1 MARLLFKTDHQ
12 SNIDHETTMRYT
24 RIYKYNTI
32 DLIDKYALF
41 LQNNRQIPRPSMTPL
56 NPKWEKSM

>member
-1 MARLLFKTDHQ
+1 MLQYTSNNKSMMLYKQLTTRKKQRIMARLLFKTDHQ

-32 DLIDKYALF
+32 D
-41 LQNNRQIPRPSMTPL
+41 
-56 NPKWEKSM
+56 